1 MVRVTKAEAAAH
13 RAAIVRAAGRLFRA
27 RGIAA
32 VGVAD
37 VTRAA
42 GLTHGGFYG
51 HFTSKEALAAE
62 AIAEAFAEGRR
73 RLGGRGVEGYVRGYV
88 SRAHR
93 DHPEDGCPLLAFSG
107 SAARGD
113 EVETALA
120 DGAEALIEALAEL
133 LEARADETA
142 EQRRDRAAAL
152 LAAAIGG
159 QVLARALVRTD
170 REFSDR
176 VLAQTRILALDLAG
190 DDATRAEIEGSA
202 KG

>member
-27 RGIAA
+27 RGIEG

-51 HFTSKEALAAE
+51 HFASKEALAAE

-93 DHPEDGCPLLAFSG
+93 DHPEDGCPLLAFAG
-107 SAARGD
+107 SAARG
-113 EVETALA
+113 EEIEAALA
-120 DGAEALIEALAEL
+120 EGAEALIDSLAAQ
-133 LEARADETA
+133 LEARADEAA
-142 EQRRDRAAAL
+142 EARRERAAVL
-152 LAAAIGG
+152 LATAIGG
-159 QVLARALVRTD
+159 QVLARALAGAD
-170 REFSDR
+170 RDLSDR
-176 VLAQTRILALDLAG
+176 VLARTRATALDLAG
-190 DDATRAEIEGSA
+190 DGVARVESATTA